1 MSRFCKYLVNVQGYD
16 QAESCMSVFFF
27 SKVRKMVHSVGY
39 NFFFFNPS
47 FLFQN
52 NLLFQST

>member
-1 MSRFCKYLVNVQGYD
+1 MIKPSPVCLF
-16 QAESCMSVFFF
+16 FFF